1 MLVRRARLPRRSR
14 FRSASRRSPGRSGG
28 PRAAGSRRRTPT
40 SSTSTRWTRA
50 ATSPPGKSPSC
61 SPRRSG
67 RRSGRCADHSPQPG
81 LTATTSP
88 ARRRVPARDLPGP
101 VAGAGWDGGMTAIQA
116 KPWHAA
122 SRRDRRSQDH
132 EHDPPAAC
140 PPGRR
145 PPCCAALTALTL
157 GAAGATAAKA
167 GTATAASGSGGSP
180 VVPTND
186 GPVRG
191 TTAGTVDEFLGIPYA
206 APPVGNL
213 RWRPPRPPAVWRG
226 VRDAI
231 QFGPS
236 CPQPPGPFAPPAPF
250 SEDCLY
256 LNVYAPART
265 GNDMGSGGQGGRPV
279 LVWIHGG
286 GLTEEAGRNYDP
298 AKLAAD
304 GTVFVTINYRLGA
317 LGFLAHPA
325 LASRPGGPSGN
336 YGLMDQQAAL
346 RWVQDNIA
354 RFGGSPHNVTIA
366 GESAGGLS
374 VLAHMVSAGSR
385 GLFQKAIIESGSF
398 ALNQQPLATAE
409 AAGEAFA
416 AQAGCPDQ
424 TAACLRH
431 LPVSALVT
439 PNFIE
444 IPGVVDGKVLTE
456 PIGTALAAGRFARV
470 PVLNGTNHEEEALF
484 VAIGLTVSQGTDVP
498 IPGGKVTLGS
508 YQADI
513 AVALGVTAARA
524 AQIAAEYPPGNDDSS
539 ATAAFTTLVGDASF
553 ACPALQIDQLTAQ
566 RAPTYAYEFND
577 DNAPQLFTPPTFLP
591 LVATHGSELPYLLD
605 LPNAPFPP
613 QFTAGQ
619 QALAASLR
627 AAWAHFAAT
636 GNPAT
641 AAVPWPAISANS
653 TPMLSLVP
661 PQPQL

>member
-1 MLVRRARLPRRSR
+1 MNRTHWRRAPL
-14 FRSASRRSPGRSGG
+14 
-28 PRAAGSRRRTPT
+28 AA
-40 SSTSTRWTRA
+40 
-50 ATSPPGKSPSC
+50 
-61 SPRRSG
+61 
-67 RRSGRCADHSPQPG
+67 
-81 LTATTSP
+81 
-88 ARRRVPARDLPGP
+88 
-101 VAGAGWDGGMTAIQA
+101 
-116 KPWHAA
+116 
-122 SRRDRRSQDH
+122 
-132 EHDPPAAC
+132 
-140 PPGRR
+140 
-145 PPCCAALTALTL
+145 CCAALAALAL
-157 GAAGATAAKA
+157 AAAGATAATA
-167 GTATAASGSGGSP
+167 GTRAVASGSGAGP
-180 VVPTND
+180 VVPTGD

-191 TTAGTVDEFLGIPYA
+191 VTAGSIDEFLGIPYA
-206 APPVGNL
+206 APPTGNL
-213 RWRPPRPPAVWRG
+213 RWRPPQPPAEWQG
-226 VRDAI
+226 VRDTT

-236 CPQPPGPFAPPAPF
+236 CPQPPQGNATFPPGPI

-256 LNVYAPART
+256 LNVYSPAQT
-265 GNDMGSGGQGGRPV
+265 GNDMGNTDQNGRPV

-286 GLTEEAGRNYDP
+286 GLVEDASRNYDP

-304 GTVFVTINYRLGA
+304 GVVAVTINYRLGA

-346 RWVQDNIA
+346 RWVQDNI
-354 RFGGSPHNVTIA
+354 RHFGGDPGNVTIA

-385 GLFQKAIIESGSF
+385 GLFAKAIIESGSF
-398 ALNQQPLATAE
+398 ALNQQPLPTAE

-431 LPVSALVT
+431 LPVSALVN
-439 PNFIE
+439 PHFIE

-484 VAIGLTVSQGTDVP
+484 VALGLTVSQGTDVP
-498 IPGGKVTLGS
+498 IPGGRGSVTPAT
-508 YQADI
+508 YQNDI

-524 AQIAAEYPPGNDDSS
+524 AQIAAEYPPGNDGPS

-553 ACPALQIDQLTAQ
+553 ACPALQIDQQTAQ

-577 DNAPQLFTPPTFLP
+577 DNAPQLFTPPGFLP
-591 LVATHGSELPYLLD
+591 PVATHGSELPYLFD
-605 LPNAPFPP
+605 LPNAPHPP
-613 QFTAGQ
+613 QFSADQ
-619 QALAASLR
+619 QALAASMR

-661 PQPQL
+661 PQPQLETDFATRRHCAFWAAG

>member
-1 MLVRRARLPRRSR
+1 MNRTHWRRAPL
-14 FRSASRRSPGRSGG
+14 
-28 PRAAGSRRRTPT
+28 AA
-40 SSTSTRWTRA
+40 
-50 ATSPPGKSPSC
+50 
-61 SPRRSG
+61 
-67 RRSGRCADHSPQPG
+67 
-81 LTATTSP
+81 
-88 ARRRVPARDLPGP
+88 
-101 VAGAGWDGGMTAIQA
+101 
-116 KPWHAA
+116 
-122 SRRDRRSQDH
+122 
-132 EHDPPAAC
+132 
-140 PPGRR
+140 
-145 PPCCAALTALTL
+145 CCAALAALAL
-157 GAAGATAAKA
+157 AAAGATAATA
-167 GTATAASGSGGSP
+167 GTRAVASGSGAGP
-180 VVPTND
+180 VVPTGD

-191 TTAGTVDEFLGIPYA
+191 VTAGSIDEFLGIPYA
-206 APPVGNL
+206 APPTGNL
-213 RWRPPRPPAVWRG
+213 RWRPPQPPAEWQG
-226 VRDAI
+226 VRDTT

-236 CPQPPGPFAPPAPF
+236 CPQPPQGNATFPPGPI

-256 LNVYAPART
+256 LNVYSPAQT
-265 GNDMGSGGQGGRPV
+265 GNDMGNTDQNGRPV

-286 GLTEEAGRNYDP
+286 GLVEDASRNYDP

-304 GTVFVTINYRLGA
+304 GVVAVTINYRLGA

-346 RWVQDNIA
+346 RWVQDNI
-354 RFGGSPHNVTIA
+354 RHFGGDPGNVTIA

-385 GLFQKAIIESGSF
+385 GLFAKAIIESGSF
-398 ALNQQPLATAE
+398 ALNQQPLPTAE

-431 LPVSALVT
+431 LPVSALVN
-439 PNFIE
+439 PHFIE

-484 VAIGLTVSQGTDVP
+484 VALGLTVSQGTDVP
-498 IPGGKVTLGS
+498 IPGGRGSVTPAT
-508 YQADI
+508 YQNDI

-524 AQIAAEYPPGNDDSS
+524 AQIAAEYPPGTDGPS

-553 ACPALQIDQLTAQ
+553 ACPALQIDQQTAQ

-577 DNAPQLFTPPTFLP
+577 DNAPQLFTPPGFLP
-591 LVATHGSELPYLLD
+591 PVATHGSELPYLFD
-605 LPNAPFPP
+605 LPNAPHPP
-613 QFTAGQ
+613 QFSADQ
-619 QALAASLR
+619 QALAASMR

-641 AAVPWPAISANS
+641 AAVPWPASSANS

-661 PQPQL
+661 PQPQLETDFATRHHCAFWAAG

>member
-1 MLVRRARLPRRSR
+1 VPL
-14 FRSASRRSPGRSGG
+14 
-28 PRAAGSRRRTPT
+28 AA
-40 SSTSTRWTRA
+40 A
-50 ATSPPGKSPSC
+50 
-61 SPRRSG
+61 
-67 RRSGRCADHSPQPG
+67 
-81 LTATTSP
+81 
-88 ARRRVPARDLPGP
+88 
-101 VAGAGWDGGMTAIQA
+101 
-116 KPWHAA
+116 
-122 SRRDRRSQDH
+122 
-132 EHDPPAAC
+132 
-140 PPGRR
+140 
-145 PPCCAALTALTL
+145 CCAALAALTL
-157 GAAGATAAKA
+157 ATAGATAASA
-167 GTATAASGSGGSP
+167 GAVTAHAGSGGAP
-180 VVPTND
+180 IVRTGD
-186 GPVRG
+186 GAVRG
-191 TTAGTVDEFLGIPYA
+191 MTAGAVNEFLGIPYA
-206 APPVGNL
+206 APPTGNL
-213 RWRPPRPPAVWRG
+213 RWRPPQPPAGWQG
-226 VRDAI
+226 VRDAT

-236 CPQPPGPFAPPAPF
+236 CPQPQLHNATFPPGPI

-256 LNVYAPART
+256 LNVYTPAH
-265 GNDMGSGGQGGRPV
+265 SGGDLRSGDEGGRPV

-286 GLTEEAGRNYDP
+286 GLTEDASRNYDP

-304 GTVFVTINYRLGA
+304 GVVAVTINYRLGA

-346 RWVQDNIA
+346 RWVRNNIEG
-354 RFGGSPHNVTIA
+354 FGGSPYNVTIA

-444 IPGVVDGKVLTE
+444 IPGVVDGKVLTA
-456 PIGTALAAGRFARV
+456 PIGAALAAGRFARV

-498 IPGGKVTLGS
+498 IAHQPVTDPAN
-508 YQADI
+508 YQANI
-513 AVALGVTAARA
+513 AQALGVPAARA
-524 AQIAAEYPPGNDDSS
+524 AAIAAEYPPGTDPK
-539 ATAAFTTLVGDASF
+539 AAFTALVGDASF
-553 ACPALQIDQLTAQ
+553 ACPALQIDQLTSAHV
-566 RAPTYAYEFND
+566 PTYAYEFND
-577 DNAPQLFTPPTFLP
+577 DSAPQLFTPSGFLP
-591 LVATHGSELPYLLD
+591 PVATHGSELPYLLD

-619 QALAASLR
+619 QALAASMQ

-636 GNPAT
+636 GTPAT

-653 TPMLSLVP
+653 TRMLSLVP
-661 PQPQL
+661 PQPQLETDFSARHHCAFWAAG